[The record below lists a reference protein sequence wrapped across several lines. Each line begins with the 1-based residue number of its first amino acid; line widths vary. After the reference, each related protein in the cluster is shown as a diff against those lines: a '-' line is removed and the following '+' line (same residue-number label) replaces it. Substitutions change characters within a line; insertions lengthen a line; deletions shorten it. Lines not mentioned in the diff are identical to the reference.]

1 MNGQPPQRTQWNVRE
16 FALLGAFL
24 GGFAGM
30 AWKMSEIYLTDI
42 SDPAT
47 AHLEPLGDII
57 TDIASAALGGAVV
70 LAVVAAIR
78 NRIVKQ
84 ER

>member
-1 MNGQPPQRTQWNVRE
+1 MNERSPRRTHWDVRE

-30 AWKMSEIYLTDI
+30 VWKMSEIFLADL
-42 SDPAT
+42 SDLAT
-47 AHLEPLGDII
+47 AQLEPLGDMI
-57 TDIASAALGGAVV
+57 TEIASAALGGAVL

-78 NRIVKQ
+78 NRILK
-84 ER
+84 

>member
-1 MNGQPPQRTQWNVRE
+1 MHHARWDVRE
-16 FALLGAFL
+16 SAFLGALL

-30 AWKMSEIYLTDI
+30 VWKMSEIYLTDL

-47 AHLEPLGDII
+47 AHVEPFGDII
-57 TDIASAALGGAVV
+57 TDIASATQCYTWGAVV
-70 LAVVAAIR
+70 LAAVAAIR
-78 NRIVKQ
+78 NRILKR

>member
-1 MNGQPPQRTQWNVRE
+1 MNKRPSRRTHWDVRE
-16 FALLGAFL
+16 FAFLGAL
-24 GGFAGM
+24 LNGFAGM
-30 AWKMSEIYLTDI
+30 VWKMSEIYLTDL
-42 SDPAT
+42 SDPAA
-47 AHLEPLGDII
+47 AHVEPLGDMI